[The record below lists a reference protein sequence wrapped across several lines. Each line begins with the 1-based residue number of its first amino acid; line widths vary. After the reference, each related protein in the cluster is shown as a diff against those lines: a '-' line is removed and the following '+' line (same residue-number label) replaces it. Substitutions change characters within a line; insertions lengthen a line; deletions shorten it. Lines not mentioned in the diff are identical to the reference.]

1 VLQLKHLELEF
12 GFMLHVI
19 HVSGRRMISQGTDG
33 LSRGDVTTGV
43 LQGQPMLSFAPLH
56 LSATQRSPGLISWC
70 VSWLLPQHSLLPLD
84 PTGWF
89 SLGHGIQDFATNS
102 DGLEVPVLSGSQ
114 STVYL
119 WTPPPAA
126 AFLAL
131 EQLSYARL
139 KRPHLAHIVVCPRLM
154 TAYWRKLLHKQSD
167 LVFTLPCGVRP
178 AVWPQ
183 DMFEPL
189 LVGVCLPFLLTPPWS
204 RRQTPSVLAVAEQLS
219 AVWSAVPGHECPIL

>member
-1 VLQLKHLELEF
+1 
-12 GFMLHVI
+12 
-19 HVSGRRMISQGTDG
+19 
-33 LSRGDVTTGV
+33 
-43 LQGQPMLSFAPLH
+43 
-56 LSATQRSPGLISWC
+56 
-70 VSWLLPQHSLLPLD
+70 LD

-178 AVWPQ
+178 A
-183 DMFEPL
+183 L
-189 LVGVCLPFLLTPPWS
+189 GAGVAMSRTSWIDFISTNLKMRRAFLGWRMKKIGS
-204 RRQTPSVLAVAEQLS
+204 GSSKLAMGIS
-219 AVWSAVPGHECPIL
+219 S